1 MDETVVTVTGVI
13 AGLGNAGAVL
23 RPEDAPGCEGSAG
36 MGKAGVVAR
45 PGLLAGIAAGAATG
59 VTKAGVVDRL
69 VESTR
74 VAGGGEADDTP
85 GTRITPLASGS
96 GRSGVG
102 ARATGDIMGRIIVTD
117 GSPPAGAA
125 LMGDTDC
132 GTGSGLVGVV
142 GVVGGTETVVVV
154 TGKIEGE
161 MVVSNIVLPRSG
173 DGDLRSVACARCG
186 SPPGGLPGTAGPL
199 FWSAP
204 KCASWFL

>member
-1 MDETVVTVTGVI
+1 
-13 AGLGNAGAVL
+13 
-23 RPEDAPGCEGSAG
+23 

-45 PGLLAGIAAGAATG
+45 PELLAGTAAGAATG

-85 GTRITPLASGS
+85 CTRITPLASGS
-96 GRSGVG
+96 GRSGV
-102 ARATGDIMGRIIVTD
+102 AASATGDIMGSIIVTD
-117 GSPPAGAA
+117 GAPPAVAA
-125 LMGDTDC
+125 FMGDAGC
-132 GTGSGLVGVV
+132 GTRSGLEGVA
-142 GVVGGTETVVVV
+142 GGTETVAVV

-173 DGDLRSVACARCG
+173 EGDWRSVACARCG